1 MSLTDAPLDAL
12 LSRSRCVL
20 LDFDGPVCS
29 VFAAVDTAK
38 LADELRRLLPAAP
51 PPEIAASTDP
61 MAVLYHAQT
70 IDHAT
75 ARKIEAALTTAE
87 HDAIALARP
96 TVGAVETIHAAVH
109 TGRRAG
115 IVSNNAETAIRVY
128 LDAHKLSPHIDVVAA
143 RTPENAARLKPWPD
157 LLFAALAQLDAEPS
171 TTVFVGDS
179 PSDVMAAHA
188 AGVAAIGYANKP
200 GKRERLSS
208 QDPARVIVSMDDLAI
223 ALRRDHAT

>member
-1 MSLTDAPLDAL
+1 
-12 LSRSRCVL
+12 
-20 LDFDGPVCS
+20 
-29 VFAAVDTAK
+29 
-38 LADELRRLLPAAP
+38 
-51 PPEIAASTDP
+51 